1 MSFQGD
7 ISSIALSDV
16 FQNLATNQKTGTLTI
31 DSGGHERHIQFRDG
45 KIVSFAD
52 GEAFSIADWLADKEI
67 VDRERMDEALRRY
80 RKSKKKTLGE
90 ILRDL
95 GTIGLE
101 DYRAYLSDLLK
112 ETLYEV
118 LSFREGTFEFH
129 EGLLAEEHSDRE
141 TFGLGIELPPQSIMM
156 EAARR
161 MDDWQKI
168 RLHIPSENEIYL
180 VPPAERE
187 RLLEEASDDLT
198 REAIELMDG
207 TLTLR
212 QVIGKLPYSR
222 FDGCRALAGLIA
234 GKKVRPLDGTLLMQ
248 LAKGEGDPKQVISC
262 LKTILEREPN
272 NRQILKRLADL
283 QEGRGQREESAT
295 YNKLLAISH
304 LDEGDVD
311 AAESHLRKSLE
322 LNPRDIATW
331 QKLRD
336 VVRRQAKREKIL
348 AFGLQF
354 AEHFRKLGLPEIV
367 RDHLADMVKVFPEQ
381 LRLKV
386 DLADARFALGDKKTC
401 VGELFEVAVTL
412 LKKRRFDEAE
422 KVFARILK
430 YDHDNRKAR
439 ELHEKLR
446 SGKLARRQAIRQR
459 LLYNALVCL
468 LVVLFTAFLVYDLQG
483 RGKLFEV
490 TREVFAESLIEN
502 QRYDEAISRI
512 RSVQDSYPFSLT
524 ASYEVPRLLQT
535 LLGKQR
541 EAQSLLEARRGA
553 ERSPPPRP
561 PAEKPQPPR
570 SGP

>member
-16 FQNLATNQKTGTLTI
+16 FQNLAANQKTGTLTI
-31 DSGGHERHIQFRDG
+31 DSGGHARHIQFRDG

-52 GEAFSIADWLADKEI
+52 GEGFSIADWLADKEI
-67 VDRERMDEALRRY
+67 VNRERMDEALKRY

-95 GTIGLE
+95 GTISLE
-101 DYRAYLSDLLK
+101 DYRSYLSDLLK

-129 EGLLAEEHSDRE
+129 EGVMREEHADRE
-141 TFGLGIELPPQSIMM
+141 TLGLGIELPPQAVMM

-168 RLHIPSENEIYL
+168 RLHIPSESEIYL
-180 VPPAERE
+180 VSPSERE
-187 RLLEEASDDLT
+187 RLMGEAPDDLT
-198 REAIELMDG
+198 REAIALMDG

-234 GKKVRPLDGTLLMQ
+234 GKKARPLDGTLLMQ
-248 LAKGEGDPKQVISC
+248 LAKGEGDPKQVVAC

-272 NRQILKRLADL
+272 NRQILKKLADL
-283 QEGRGQREESAT
+283 QERRGQKEESAT

-304 LDEGDVD
+304 LEEGDVET
-311 AAESHLRKSLE
+311 AESHLRKSLE
-322 LNPRDIATW
+322 LNSRDIVTW

-336 VVRRQAKREKIL
+336 VVIRRGGREKVL

-354 AEHFRKLGLPEIV
+354 ADHFRKLGLTELV
-367 RDHLADMVKVFPEQ
+367 RDHLLEMARLYPEQ

-401 VGELFEVAVTL
+401 VSELFEVAVVL
-412 LKKRRFDEAE
+412 LKKRRFEDAE
-422 KVFARILK
+422 KIFARILK
-430 YDHDNRKAR
+430 YDHDNRKAKD
-439 ELHEKLR
+439 LHDKLR
-446 SGKLARRQAIRQR
+446 SGKLARRQAFRQR
-459 LLYNALVCL
+459 VLYNSLVCL
-468 LVVLFTAFLVYDLQG
+468 LVVLFTMFLIYDLQG
-483 RGKLFEV
+483 RGKLCEA
-490 TREVFAESLIEN
+490 TREVFAESLLEN
-502 QRYDEAISRI
+502 HRYDEAISRI
-512 RSVQDSYPFSLT
+512 RSVQESYPFSLT

-535 LLGKQR
+535 LLRKQR
-541 EAQSLLEARRGA
+541 EAQSLLDARRGA
-553 ERSPPPRP
+553 TPAPPPTP
-561 PAEKPQPPR
+561 KPQPPAR